1 MAAAGT
7 FTYGFDL
14 TQNIDFV
21 RFETGDTTEGEHYL
35 ADELIT
41 SLVSTSGSSEAAVVK
56 ALAYIIMQLSK
67 PDFKADWL
75 SISNAEAR
83 KGYQQMLAE
92 KKKEYGLGGITAGV
106 VYTYRVDS
114 DMEDP
119 N

>member
-1 MAAAGT
+1 MAGT

-14 TQNIDFV
+14 TDDIDRV

-41 SLVSTSGSSEAAVVK
+41 SLVTTEGSVEAAVLK
-56 ALAYIIMQLSK
+56 ALKYIIMMLSK

-75 SISNAEAR
+75 SITNAEAR
-83 KGYQQMLAE
+83 KGYQAMLAE
-92 KKKEYGLGGITAGV
+92 KKKEYGLGGITASA